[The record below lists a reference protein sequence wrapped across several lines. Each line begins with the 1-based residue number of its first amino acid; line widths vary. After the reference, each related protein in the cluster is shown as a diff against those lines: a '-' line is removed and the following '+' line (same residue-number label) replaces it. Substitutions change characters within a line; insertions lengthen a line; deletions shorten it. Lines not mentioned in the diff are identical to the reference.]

1 MESKSLN
8 EMKASEVYRITAA
21 VLEIIEK
28 AQFKTTMDAHIQEAG
43 KPERWKMV
51 FTKDSTNLDELN
63 CIRGELGKDFSVN
76 VTPKDKTM
84 LVISIEAST
93 DDFKGLIQ

>member
-1 MESKSLN
+1 
-8 EMKASEVYRITAA
+8 MKASEIHKITAA
-21 VLEIIEK
+21 VLEIIER

-51 FTKDSTNLDELN
+51 FTKGDTNLDELSN
-63 CIRGELGKDFSVN
+63 IRGELGKNFFVN

-84 LVISIEAST
+84 LLISIEAAM
-93 DDFKGLIQ
+93 DDFKGLILQKG